1 MKTPRILALVILLF
15 FQNYSQGQTAYAD
28 SIKQVLPSSHDTMK
42 VFYLTEIGWEYM
54 NDGQFDVADQF
65 AADALKLAEQIN
77 YKPGLGDSYN
87 LFGSNANMRGNQ
99 AKAIEYHEKALAVRK
114 TLNDKR
120 GIAASMNNIANV
132 NNYIGNYKKSLDIL
146 QEVYEL
152 WKQAKDTVAIASTLN
167 NIAVA
172 HYYLGDFQKAIDF
185 MLQCATMREIKNDPG
200 LMNTYSNIS
209 AIYREL
215 GSLELSEQFAQKC
228 LDLAIHE
235 NDDHGIAD
243 GYINLGVVERE
254 RKNFTVALGYLKK
267 GMDVF
272 VSMNY
277 AYGMINSYGNIA
289 RCFSDMNQMDS
300 ARYYLNQSLQLAEKT
315 GNNTGLIDDLVML
328 ADIDMRAKKFEA
340 AAESL
345 MKAESL
351 CLSSGNKNDYLS
363 VLKKA
368 IEVYEAKGDY
378 PKALDYA
385 RKQIALSDS
394 VFAENLET
402 KLAEMQTRFD
412 VERIEDEKNKLEQAS
427 KISALETRQAQFMN
441 YGLLALVLVIIS
453 LAGVIVIRLRSKQKI
468 KLAEEITHQQKLGV
482 QAVIEA
488 QEEERKRIARELHD
502 SVGQQL
508 AVLKLNLSK
517 SMASTQTA
525 ELLEKTITDVRSIS
539 HQMLPVTL
547 EKFGLV
553 PAIRELLDQSLQHSS
568 VAFHFES
575 HGLDQ
580 RMGEKTELALFRVCQ
595 ELISNVLK
603 HARANRL
610 NLQLYRVRQNVVLII
625 EDNGTGISS
634 TAEEN
639 AGMGLLNIKTRILNI
654 GGELSME
661 NATHGGLVATV
672 RVPFAA

>member
-1 MKTPRILALVILLF
+1 MKTCRTFVIIVLISLC
-15 FQNYSQGQTAYAD
+15 GEAMTQTHYAD
-28 SIKQVLPSSHDTMK
+28 SLKQILPSAHDTMK

-54 NDGQFDVADQF
+54 SDGQYATADQY
-65 AADALKLAEQIN
+65 ATDALTLAEKIG
-77 YKPGLGDSYN
+77 YKPGVGDSYN

-99 AKAIEYHEKALAVRK
+99 ARAIEFHEKALEVRK
-114 TLNDKR
+114 SLHDKR
-120 GIAASMNNIANV
+120 GIAASLNNISNV
-132 NNYIGNYKKSLDIL
+132 NNYIGNYTKSLEIL
-146 QEVYEL
+146 QEVYVMWTE
-152 WKQAKDTVAIASTLN
+152 AKDTVAIASTLN

-185 MLQCATMREIKNDPG
+185 MLQCATLREIKHDPG

-215 GSLELSEQFAQKC
+215 GSLDLSEQFAQKC
-228 LDLAIHE
+228 LDLAIRE
-235 NDDHGIAD
+235 KDDHGIAD

-254 RKNFTVALGYLKK
+254 RKNFPVALDYLRK
-267 GMDVF
+267 GMIVF
-272 VSMNY
+272 VSMDY
-277 AYGMINSYGNIA
+277 AYGIINSYGNLA
-289 RCFSDMNQMDS
+289 RCFSDMNAMDS
-300 ARYYLNQSLQLAEKT
+300 ARFYLNQSLQFAETT
-315 GNNTGLIDDLVML
+315 GNNSGLIDDLVLL
-328 ADIDMRAKKFEA
+328 ADIDMRSKMFDA
-340 AAESL
+340 ASQAL
-345 MKAESL
+345 NKAESL

-378 PKALDYA
+378 PTALKYA

-394 VFAENLET
+394 VFAENLES

-412 VERIEDEKNKLEQAS
+412 VERIEDEKDKLEQS
-427 KISALETRQAQFMN
+427 GRISALEARNAQYLN
-441 YGLLALVLVIIS
+441 YGLVAILLLIS
-453 LAGVIVIRLRSKQKI
+453 SVAAIFFIRLRSKQKI
-468 KLAEEITHQQKLGV
+468 KLAEEIARQQKLGI

-508 AVLKLNLSK
+508 AALKLNLYK
-517 SMASTQTA
+517 TTA
-525 ELLEKTITDVRSIS
+525 GSDTNELLEKTIADVRAIS

-553 PAIRELLDQSLQHSS
+553 PAIRELLDLSLKNTDVTFQ
-568 VAFHFES
+568 FES

-580 RMGEKTELALFRVCQ
+580 RVSERTKLALYRVCQ
-595 ELISNVLK
+595 ELISNTLK
-603 HARANRL
+603 HAQANQV
-610 NLQLYRVRQNVVLII
+610 NLQLYRIKQNIVMIL
-625 EDNGTGISS
+625 EDNGRGLTTSV
-634 TAEEN
+634 EEKS
-639 AGMGLLNIKTRILNI
+639 GMGLLNIKTRVLNI

-661 NATHGGLVATV
+661 NGTKGGLVATV